1 MHIDFLS
8 IDSYQST
15 LQPCHLFVYLPHT
28 GVYALATVIYWC
40 LGNRS
45 KAESNLHQL
54 LSTCLP
60 HALHSNAVDEVL
72 FGRAGFLSSLLFVKK
87 HVGAELSGVS
97 ELVPA
102 MRKVFDLII
111 ESGKRSS
118 GVKPPNT
125 GLVEQKSII
134 QWKHS
139 IVDSLVSC
147 IERCPHFS

>member
-1 MHIDFLS
+1 M
-8 IDSYQST
+8 
-15 LQPCHLFVYLPHT
+15 
-28 GVYALATVIYWC
+28 
-40 LGNRS
+40 
-45 KAESNLHQL
+45 
-54 LSTCLP
+54 
-60 HALHSNAVDEVL
+60 
-72 FGRAGFLSSLLFVKK
+72 KK

-134 QWKHS
+134 QLNPF
-139 IVDSLVSC
+139 IVDTLGTW
-147 IERCPHFS
+147 

>member
-1 MHIDFLS
+1 M
-8 IDSYQST
+8 
-15 LQPCHLFVYLPHT
+15 
-28 GVYALATVIYWC
+28 YALATVIYWC

-72 FGRAGFLSSLLFVKK
+72 YGRAGFLSSLLFVKK

-125 GLVEQKSII
+125 GLDIAICISIYKEI
-134 QWKHS
+134 ACSGVQS
-139 IVDSLVSC
+139 RLT
-147 IERCPHFS
+147 